1 MKDALVRDKEA
12 LKAIQEAEEAE
23 RSFRPEDL
31 RPASPE
37 IAREIEEGLVS
48 VARARLD
55 EPRTI
60 SLRITRRDYALL
72 RAKAREKGAN
82 VSTLIRM
89 LIRDFVEGKIE
100 MKV

>member
-1 MKDALVRDKEA
+1 MKDKEA

-23 RSFRPEDL
+23 RNFRPEDL

-37 IAREIEEGLVS
+37 IAKEIEEGLAS
-48 VARARLD
+48 VAKARLD

-60 SLRITRRDYALL
+60 SIRITRRDYAFL
-72 RAKAREKGAN
+72 RAKAREQDTN

-89 LIRDFVEGKIE
+89 LIRHYVEGKIGL
-100 MKV
+100 KL